1 MPNYI
6 KNRIELSGSPE
17 EVAAILDKFGTH
29 FERTPALA
37 VDGQLIYIHKQTGE
51 PGWLDK
57 PKGVFRRRGQ
67 SDVYDVPDCFEQS
80 YEEAW
85 TRFPDFNKVVP
96 MPKSLEV
103 SSNSL
108 GEMAHELLFGTKMK
122 KFFQLSFAENQRRF
136 RELNIAQQKEA
147 VDLAIQYQSN
157 LELYGATTW
166 YDWSIENWGT
176 KWNSTECLKFAE
188 NTYDFITAWSGV
200 PELILKMSE
209 SFSDVTILYKYSD
222 EDTGHNCGI
231 GEFKNGETDFRQLE
245 GGSREAYELA
255 FELRPDR
262 AENYQ
267 LVGDK
272 YEYVESED

>member
-6 KNRIELSGSPE
+6 KNRIALSGSPDE
-17 EVAAILDKFGTH
+17 IAALLEKFSTH
-29 FERTPALA
+29 FERTPSLTD
-37 VDGQLIYIHKQTGE
+37 DGRQIFIHKQSGE
-51 PGWLDK
+51 PGWFDK
-57 PKGVFRRRGQ
+57 SKGVFSRREQ
-67 SDVYDVPDCFEQS
+67 ADVYEVPDGFEQD

-103 SSNSL
+103 PSSSL

-122 KFFQLSFAENQRRF
+122 KFFQLPFEENQRRF
-136 RELNIAQQKEA
+136 CKLNIEQQREA

-157 LELYGATTW
+157 LESYGATTW
-166 YDWSIENWGT
+166 FDWSNENWGT
-176 KWNSTECLKFAE
+176 KWNSSECLKFAE

-200 PELILKMSE
+200 PDLILKMSE
-209 SFSDVTILYKYSD
+209 VFPNVTILYKYSD
-222 EDTGHNCGI
+222 EDTGHNCGV
-231 GEFKNGETDFRQLE
+231 GEFKNGETDFRCLE
-245 GGSREAYELA
+245 GGSKEAYELA

-272 YEYVESED
+272 YEYVDSEE